1 MKGVI
6 AMKAKDY
13 KDFLNQC
20 KHEFQVLNYIRK
32 EALENGFVP
41 YNYSDNNKKLIF
53 EFNKL
58 IALIELGNDL
68 EKDGANIIISH
79 MDSPRLDV
87 IPNDPFVEKE
97 DGVFWK
103 TVPYGG
109 IINQSWLDRPLAL
122 VGEAYNKD
130 GKVLINTELDKVYF
144 TATSLLPHLSG
155 RKEMDQLKS
164 EKLMVRMG
172 RDTIK
177 RIQKKYKLSKEDLQ
191 LADLSFVP
199 AGKALDIG
207 FDKELIAGYGHDD
220 RCCVF
225 TELKAFFNSEHSN
238 KTKIALFTSYEETG
252 SGQSSGAESYFIDD
266 MFLELTGNQ
275 IAARRAMRNSKMISA
290 DVQAGYDSNYNN
302 HFEENAKVIAGNGVG
317 IVPFLG
323 QKRGN
328 DATVEIREFI
338 RRLCEDNKIPYQIET
353 TKVSEGGGGT
363 VSTFFGYKCIDV
375 IDIGIPVLA
384 MHSPQEL
391 ISKKDLESAYK
402 LYKLFFES

>member
-13 KDFLNQC
+13 KDFLNEC

-41 YNYSDNNKKLIF
+41 YDYSNNNKKLIF

-109 IINQSWLDRPLAL
+109 IINQSWLDRPLVL

-302 HFEENAKVIAGNGVG
+302 HFEENAKVIAGNGIG

-328 DATVEIREFI
+328 DATIEIREFI
-338 RRLCEDNKIPYQIET
+338 RRLCEDNKIPYQVET

-391 ISKKDLESAYK
+391 ISKKDLESVYK